1 MSFIRD
7 VGTTV
12 RPNECIRRGEA
23 DSGGLD
29 DGFLQQQE
37 PWPRV
42 NFVMKGMEFA
52 GFAETRKRKQSRRDN

>member
-1 MSFIRD
+1 MLPHILSLHTSPGLFPNRSGPSSKVSFIRD

-12 RPNECIRRGEA
+12 HPNERIRRGEA

-37 PWPRV
+37 P
-42 NFVMKGMEFA
+42 
-52 GFAETRKRKQSRRDN
+52 